1 MRGQKIDLP
10 VRPFLWTVDQVATII
25 NLQPRTVQ
33 IHYVYFEGRST
44 GSKTSAQLLAHN
56 IAPRDKPAEWRIAQE
71 ELTRWLRSKGF
82 RFYEDG
88 RLRD

>member
-1 MRGQKIDLP
+1 MRGQRIDLP

-25 NLQPRTVQ
+25 SLQPRTMQ
-33 IHYVYFEGRST
+33 IHYVYYEGRST
-44 GSKTSAQLLAHN
+44 GAKSSSKLLARN
-56 IAPRDKPAEWRIAQE
+56 IAPRDAPAEWRIAQE
-71 ELTRWLRSKGF
+71 ELIRWLRMKGF